1 MDQSNMTER
10 RIVAK
15 PVVRNIGMLGVALFL
30 AFRPASSEAADQIP
44 RLIGTWT
51 GENHTISDKKG
62 LKTWK
67 KTIRITSQTDR
78 RFRGYFDYSAGR
90 KEFYGVVYPDNI
102 SMTWV
107 ASDSVGYNHGR
118 ILGPDK
124 IAACYVEPG
133 PEGTAGCAELRRV
146 ED

>member
-1 MDQSNMTER
+1 MTIFR
-10 RIVAK
+10 GMW
-15 PVVRNIGMLGVALFL
+15 PVVAFMALAGL
-30 AFRPASSEAADQIP
+30 ISGPVVGEPAGKTPS
-44 RLIGTWT
+44 LVGTWS

-67 KTIRITSQTDR
+67 KTIQITTQTDR

-102 SMTWV
+102 SFTWV
-107 ASDSVGYNHGR
+107 ASDSKGYNHGR
-118 ILGPDK
+118 ILGPNR

-133 PEGTAGCAELRRV
+133 EDGTAGCAELVRV
-146 ED
+146 PN